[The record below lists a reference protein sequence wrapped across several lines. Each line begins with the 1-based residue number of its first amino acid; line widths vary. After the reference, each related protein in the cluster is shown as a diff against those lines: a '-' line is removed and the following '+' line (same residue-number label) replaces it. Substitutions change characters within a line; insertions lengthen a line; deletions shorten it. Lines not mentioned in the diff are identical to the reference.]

1 MYKSGK
7 IKLYLLVILSMF
19 LIPAWSMWT
28 EAEAKIKVPTRVNYV
43 DYNDIND
50 VPNDVKE
57 RTKGAIKRANE
68 IYNDANADVELDHV
82 DSGVVTVGN
91 GDGSVDGNE
100 RGSLRRSGP
109 NELNDSYGECNGVK
123 INMVNHIDKPPTPT
137 TGVAVR
143 GSKVIIVDVNRI
155 DVNAIGRTIAH
166 EMMHDIAELGDLNGV
181 NDINS
186 LRYGTTAGG
195 TAMSPNDINA
205 LQGGAAGRGQTIV
218 SHIVVPGAGL
228 GVKSGIIQMVG
239 DARGAKHDGLEDV
252 VCANPLHLDPA
263 FNYADMHLI
272 KMFCP
277 NPATPGS
284 ITSLRL
290 HLDGPFPEIEQ
301 FTAQYYVSINN
312 DADAEEDVLI
322 TMTVQRLA
330 PYGPIETSALYD
342 NWDTGDSHPL
352 EPPPIAETLYE
363 QVEEGLGEPVNA
375 YVRQEVH
382 TEMLSMDLT
391 GVNPIEVTIGSAVL
405 DMGLGDLMVDEADTF
420 TFDLSL
426 HIGTP
431 VISVIEPGEG
441 AMNIGYG
448 IAGSGF
454 SGIGEVVVEIDG
466 EVVGTASVSGDGSFV
481 HFVDPT
487 FDMTGQHDVSVYPTR
502 GSVIPKGRA
511 VSGSATIAVCDEGPL
526 EGDLNSDCTVDL
538 VDFALFALDYLRG
551 TPLP

>member
-19 LIPAWSMWT
+19 LIPAWGMWT
-28 EAEAKIKVPTRVNYV
+28 EAKAKTKVPTRVNYV

-82 DSGVVTVGN
+82 DSGTVTVGD
-91 GDGSVDGNE
+91 GDGSVDINE

-109 NELNDSYGECNGVK
+109 NELNNSYGECNGVK
-123 INMVNHIDKPPTPT
+123 VNMVNHIDRDPPTN
-137 TGVAVR
+137 GIAVR

-155 DVNAIGRTIAH
+155 DVNSIGRTIAH

-181 NDINS
+181 NDVNY
-186 LRYGTTAGG
+186 LRYGTSAGG

-205 LQGGAAGRGQTIV
+205 LQGGAAGRGQTV
-218 SHIVVPGAGL
+218 VAHIVVPGAGL
-228 GVKSGIIQMVG
+228 GVKSGIVQTVG
-239 DARGAKHDGLEDV
+239 DARGARHDGLEDV
-252 VCANPLHLDPA
+252 VCVNPLHLDPA

-272 KMFCP
+272 KMFCG

-284 ITSLRL
+284 TTSLRL
-290 HLDGPFPEIEQ
+290 HLDGPFPEIEP
-301 FTAQYYVSINN
+301 FTAEYHVSINN
-312 DADAEEDVLI
+312 DADAEEDVHI

-330 PYGPIETSALYD
+330 LYDPIITSAWYENFDL
-342 NWDTGDSHPL
+342 GDSYPL

-375 YVRQEVH
+375 YVLQEVH
-382 TEMLSMDLT
+382 TEMISMDLT
-391 GVNPIEVTIGSAVL
+391 GVNPIEVTVSSTVQDPRVMDPML
-405 DMGLGDLMVDEADTF
+405 DEADTF
-420 TFDLSL
+420 TFGLSL
-426 HIGTP
+426 HAGAP

-441 AMNIGYG
+441 AMGIGYG

-454 SGIGEVVVEIDG
+454 SGIGEVVIEIDD
-466 EVVGTASVSGDGSFV
+466 EVVGTATVAGDGSFV
-481 HFVDPT
+481 HFLDMA
-487 FDMTGQHDVSVYPTR
+487 FDMTGQHDVSVYPPR

-526 EGDLNSDCTVDL
+526 DGDLNYDCTVDL
-538 VDFALFALDYLRG
+538 IDFSLFALDYLRG
-551 TPLP
+551 TPIP